1 MEILS
6 SKCNFDPDG
15 VDETSQDVATFLRFD
30 EENANIQG
38 STLTNKANFL
48 THHLEA
54 ATVEAEN
61 NNSLLRGH
69 RGQLWSTDLEFMSEN
84 CQTEPYLQ
92 IWDPVGHVC
101 YNLSCGIHFEA
112 KDGGC
117 FFRNVTNA
125 DLVCD
130 STSEMQWWQFR

>member
-1 MEILS
+1 MKIVN
-6 SKCNFDPDG
+6 KCNFVSDDA
-15 VDETSQDVATFLRFD
+15 DETSQDVGALLRFD

-38 STLTNKANFL
+38 STVTNKANFL

-54 ATVEAEN
+54 GTSKAEAKN
-61 NNSLLRGH
+61 NNSLLRG
-69 RGQLWSTDLEFMSEN
+69 GQLWSTDLEFMSEN

-92 IWDPVGHVC
+92 IWDPVGQIC

-117 FFRNVTNA
+117 YFRNVTNA
-125 DLVCD
+125 NLVCN